1 MIDTIVGLNFIVFLF
16 FLSKE
21 IGWKLGLL
29 SSILISWLLFLILRL
44 LNYTWKPIVTILVL
58 VLVVSIIKAI
68 FKMIKNNNNKSQPTN
83 NNKKYNENNKQNI
96 LGTKEKHINN
106 QRLDFGTEGKLNKQ
120 VQDFLEK
127 KEKQKNTRKWND
139 INLKENKNSN
149 TINMKNTIKK
159 ELKKVETIAT
169 SKAVLPWIEKFIIRT
184 TKDFDNE
191 DIPTEDYMK
200 KLDDLIKFLRYKD
213 FVKSDDVLDIMYL
226 NLIIEKMKNS
236 IYLNYMKINLK
247 IKEDEGKNQIISKY
261 ISCHGNKSYKINNLK
276 ILTQILKQDIENTK
290 KEVVLSPL
298 FWTKTH

>member
-1 MIDTIVGLNFIVFLF
+1 MIDTIIGLNFIVFLF

-290 KEVVLSPL
+290 KEVVLSLL

>member
-1 MIDTIVGLNFIVFLF
+1 
-16 FLSKE
+16 
-21 IGWKLGLL
+21 
-29 SSILISWLLFLILRL
+29 
-44 LNYTWKPIVTILVL
+44 
-58 VLVVSIIKAI
+58 
-68 FKMIKNNNNKSQPTN
+68 MIKNNNNKSQPTN

>member
-1 MIDTIVGLNFIVFLF
+1 MIDTIIGLNFIVFLF

-276 ILTQILKQDIENTK
+276 ILTQILKQDIERVCNK
-290 KEVVLSPL
+290 FYV
-298 FWTKTH
+298 F

>member
-276 ILTQILKQDIENTK
+276 ILTQILKQDIERVCNK
-290 KEVVLSPL
+290 FYV
-298 FWTKTH
+298 F